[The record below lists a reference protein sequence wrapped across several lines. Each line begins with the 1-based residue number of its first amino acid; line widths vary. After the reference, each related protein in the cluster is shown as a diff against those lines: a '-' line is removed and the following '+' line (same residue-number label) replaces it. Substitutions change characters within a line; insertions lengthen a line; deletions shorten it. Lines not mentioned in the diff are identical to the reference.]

1 MLRRAIDFIRS
12 QEENKNVGGN
22 SITTVLYPN
31 VKRFS
36 FQKLVGDI
44 YAYFFYVIRYKIGYV
59 MPKKGRPQTVIVIA
73 QKASDLLSSLQ

>member
-22 SITTVLYPN
+22 SITTVPYSN

-36 FQKLVGDI
+36 LQKLVRDI
-44 YAYFFYVIRYKIGYV
+44 YAYFFYVIRYKIGHV
-59 MPKKGRPQTVIVIA
+59 MPKKGRPQTVVVIA
-73 QKASDLLSSLQ
+73 QKASDIV